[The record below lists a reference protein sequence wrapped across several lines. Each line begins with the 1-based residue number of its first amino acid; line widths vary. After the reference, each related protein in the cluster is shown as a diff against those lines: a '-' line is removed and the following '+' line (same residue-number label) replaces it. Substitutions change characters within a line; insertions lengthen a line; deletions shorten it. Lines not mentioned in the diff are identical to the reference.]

1 MTGLTQKLDV
11 PFIIDNK
18 SFEHT
23 DIVLRGLQRSFSV
36 ADGKNAGRD
45 LAGGMMRDIIGTYFN
60 YSLDFGSKSFSPDT
74 YEELVEILSAPVAYH
89 TVSFPFG
96 NKTITQKMYVTNG
109 QDTLRKFRANENN
122 QFSDLSINFI
132 AMKPFLTPS

>member
-1 MTGLTQKLDV
+1 MTGLTEKLNV

-23 DIVLRGLQRSFSV
+23 DMVLRGLRRSFSV
-36 ADGKNAGRD
+36 ADGKNGGRD
-45 LAGGMMRDIIGTYFN
+45 LAGGMIRDIIGTYFN
-60 YSLDFGSKSFSPDT
+60 YSLDFGSKSFNPEA
-74 YEELVEILSAPVAYH
+74 YEQLVELLSAPVPFH

-96 NKTITQKMYVTNG
+96 NQTITQRMYVTNG
-109 QDTLRKFRANENN
+109 EDTLKWFNKSGDN

-132 AMKPFLTPS
+132 AMKPFLKP